1 MVIPE
6 QGRAAG
12 RYHLILNAL
21 PMKKNSTDAITR
33 ASKPP
38 MMTTRHRALLV
49 FIAEILGTRRVQSAG
64 LSPKLS
70 GRSTR
75 HRAVQDSVKNLRVC
89 RHPAVGAVQSPPGAA
104 MSLAA
109 ALWHGRLARVANVRR
124 SDSGPLGRRAG

>member
-12 RYHLILNAL
+12 RYHLILNTL

-33 ASKPP
+33 VSKPP
-38 MMTTRHRALLV
+38 MMTSRHRALLV
-49 FIAEILGTRRVQSAG
+49 FIAEILCTRRVQSAG

-89 RHPAVGAVQSPPGAA
+89 RHPADGVV
-104 MSLAA
+104 
-109 ALWHGRLARVANVRR
+109 RLATRSRDEPCCGPVARQTSEGR
-124 SDSGPLGRRAG
+124 QCPPLR

>member
-12 RYHLILNAL
+12 RYHLILNTL

-33 ASKPP
+33 VSKPP
-38 MMTTRHRALLV
+38 MMTSRHRALLV

-64 LSPKLS
+64 LSPKLLWEINTAPGCS
-70 GRSTR
+70 GFSKKFARMPPPR
-75 HRAVQDSVKNLRVC
+75 CWGRA
-89 RHPAVGAVQSPPGAA
+89 SPLGAA